1 MATQPINEEEEEDD
15 FDADAFGDSFDMS
28 GLAGSLES
36 RKFEPTPLTKQRG
49 QATKPRGHQR
59 KATPVMDPSWVLNAN
74 KQRQFLSQKASGKLQ
89 PQAGNIV
96 KPARWNYTGPTSQ
109 FKQTGDSSP
118 PKIKP
123 SSSSSQPSQTTKS
136 SPPQVEDVAKWSV
149 ARVRMWAV
157 QSLQSKFVDKFCKSI
172 DSKRVDGPKLLAIDD
187 TWLKGAGFNVG
198 FHRKLIMKR
207 VKLLTDP
214 PAQPV
219 RAVGEIKIGDKVLVS
234 GRRGTV
240 RFTGDTHF
248 GTDLVGVELDA
259 PKGDSDGTMDGKR
272 YFECRRRHG
281 IFTRASQCELTT

>member
-1 MATQPINEEEEEDD
+1 MATQPINEEEEEDE
-15 FDADAFGDSFDMS
+15 FDADAFDMG
-28 GLAGSLES
+28 GLAGGLES
-36 RKFEPTPLTKQRG
+36 RKFEPAPLTSQRG
-49 QATKPRGHQR
+49 RDTKPRGHQR

-74 KQRQFLSQKASGKLQ
+74 KQKQFLSQKVAGKLQ

-109 FKQTGDSSP
+109 FKQTGDSSNP
-118 PKIKP
+118 EIKP
-123 SSSSSQPSQTTKS
+123 SSSSSQPSQATKS
-136 SPPQVEDVAKWSV
+136 SPPKVEDVAKWSV

-172 DSKRVDGPKLLAIDD
+172 DTKRVDGPKLLTIDD
-187 TWLKGAGFNVG
+187 AWLKEAGFNVG

-214 PAQPV
+214 PAP
-219 RAVGEIKIGDKVLVS
+219 AAGEIKIGDKVLVS

-240 RFTGDTHF
+240 RFMGDTHF
-248 GTDLVGVELDA
+248 GADLVGVELDA
-259 PKGDSDGTMDGKR
+259 PKGDNDGTMDGKR

-281 IFTRASQCELTT
+281 IFTRTAQCELTT